1 MAHSPECGHDHCEL
15 SNKCS
20 CSHCMHRPGVP
31 HPQPLLPGYLSW
43 SVLMHA
49 ECSVKTPCMDINSSS
64 PFKYLL
70 HMRHYRVPKKGFIL
84 SLSFPFSLWFFFFLP
99 LPLPC
104 LILFALRQ
112 DLNTWSSSLCF
123 PLQTCSLTLLSS
135 TFIFKTLLVL
145 PWEIA
150 RTDIIP

>member
-84 SLSFPFSLWFFFFLP
+84 SLSLPFFLWFFSFSPSPSLVWFCLFWDKIWIPGLLPSASLYKPVPSHSSVVRLSLRHFWCFLE
-99 LPLPC
+99 
-104 LILFALRQ
+104 R
-112 DLNTWSSSLCF
+112 
-123 PLQTCSLTLLSS
+123 
-135 TFIFKTLLVL
+135 
-145 PWEIA
+145 
-150 RTDIIP
+150 